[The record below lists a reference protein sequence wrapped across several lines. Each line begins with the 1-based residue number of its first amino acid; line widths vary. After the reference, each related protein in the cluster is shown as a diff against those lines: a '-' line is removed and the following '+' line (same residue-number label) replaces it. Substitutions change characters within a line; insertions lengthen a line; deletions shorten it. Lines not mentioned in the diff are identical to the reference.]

1 MMNRKEKHI
10 LSGGGGGSR
19 QSNIELLRIIAMLLI
34 VLLHCNYFA
43 LGGKILSIF
52 IV

>member
-1 MMNRKEKHI
+1 MINIKEKQF
-10 LSGGGGGSR
+10 LSGKEAR